1 MKKLV
6 LLTIICFAF
15 AGTAYAEQF
24 NVTYISLQP
33 KSIKVFKKDD
43 NKYLWQYVTQ
53 ARTLETGLPAGKAGG
68 RTMLKITENCKG
80 IWNDRDERTWESESY
95 YFYENK
101 RVVPDRA
108 ALTFYDLKGKV
119 ADKIE
124 KKYSAKDGK
133 VYCVKNGEK
142 KEYDFDDDLVDKEVL
157 GVCMMNFSFGRK
169 EDFDFHMMTNEP
181 AHYRMTMVN
190 RGIEAFNINGATVE
204 CWKIQMVPDLG
215 FLGIFAPF
223 VPKTYFWYKVAS
235 PHEFVR
241 YEGLESGLNTPYI
254 VMQAVDK

>member
-6 LLTIICFAF
+6 LLLLILFVFAF
-15 AGTAYAEQF
+15 SAYAERF

-43 NKYLWQYVTQ
+43 GKYLWQYVTQ
-53 ARTLETGLPAGKAGG
+53 ARTLEAGG

-80 IWNDRDERTWESESY
+80 IWNNRDERTWQSESY
-95 YFYENK
+95 YFYENN

-119 ADKIE
+119 VEKIE
-124 KKYSAKDGK
+124 KRYSPADKK
-133 VYCVKNGEK
+133 VYCVKNNEK
-142 KEYDFDDDLVDKEVL
+142 KEYDFENDLVDKEVL

-190 RGIEAFNINGATVE
+190 RGIEALTFNGATVE
-204 CWKIQMVPDLG
+204 CYKVQMVPDLG

-223 VPKTYFWYKVAS
+223 VPKTYFWYEVKS

-254 VMQAVDK
+254 FMQAVD